1 MERDAHY
8 ALVGLVSL
16 ILFLGLIVF
25 VIWLARLQFASQY
38 SIYDVDFK
46 GPVRGLSS
54 GGEVYFNGIKVGEV
68 TKLSL
73 NAQDPNRVL
82 ARIRTTADAP
92 VRADSTASLEPQGIT
107 GVSYIQINAGTPSK
121 PLLKT
126 TAAIGQVPVI
136 RGVQSQIEDLLEGSG
151 DVLARTV
158 TALDKTNRLLSDAN
172 LANISATLANLKTS
186 TGVISKQQAL
196 LADLDSTLKSVKG
209 TSDQLNTL
217 SNNANQLLAGDGRKT
232 LANLDVAT
240 SELRAASQDA
250 RAMVAKLQGPTVQFA
265 TTGLPQLSR
274 TIVTLQTTAE
284 DLDRVV
290 NEVERNPRQ
299 LLTKTPA
306 RQIRVRP

>member
-1 MERDAHY
+1 MERNANY

-25 VIWLARLQFASQY
+25 VGWLARLQFASQY

-82 ARIRTTADAP
+82 ARIRTSADAP

-121 PLLKT
+121 PLLKA
-126 TAAIGQVPVI
+126 TAAVGQVPVI
-136 RGVQSQIEDLLEGSG
+136 HGVQSAIEDLLEGGG

-158 TALDKTNRLLSDAN
+158 QALDRTNRLLSDSN
-172 LANISATLANLKTS
+172 LSNLGATLANLKTD
-186 TGVISKQQAL
+186 TALLANQQAL
-196 LADLDSTLKSVKG
+196 LSDLDSAAKGVKG
-209 TSDQLNTL
+209 ASDRLGKL
-217 SNNANQLLAGDGRKT
+217 SDTANQLIDGDGKRT
-232 LANLDVAT
+232 LANLDAAAT
-240 SELRAASQDA
+240 ELRATTQDVRVVVA
-250 RAMVAKLQGPTVQFA
+250 RLQGPATQFA
-265 TTGLPQLSR
+265 ATGLPQLSR
-274 TIVTLQTTAE
+274 TVITLQTAAE

-299 LLTKTPA
+299 LLTKSEA
-306 RQIRVRP
+306 KQIRVKP